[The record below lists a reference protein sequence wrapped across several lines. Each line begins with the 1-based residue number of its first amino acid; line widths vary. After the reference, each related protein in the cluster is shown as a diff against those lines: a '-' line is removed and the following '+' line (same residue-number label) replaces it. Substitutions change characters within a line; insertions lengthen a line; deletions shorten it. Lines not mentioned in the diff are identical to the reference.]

1 VGVGT
6 VGSVGT
12 YTYLYIHLLNTSKFY
27 FNKFTSFGLSRFR
40 TSRLICT
47 FVSLLSIS
55 IGINIKNMI
64 HKKTRTFI
72 PADLEIKWENLEPLY
87 KDLVNR
93 PINSVEDLEH
103 WLHER
108 SELEA
113 ALEEDFAW
121 RYIRMTCDTNNEG
134 LLQAFQYFATDI
146 EPQTASYSNELNK
159 KLVASE
165 YLDKLDNAK
174 YYVYLRGVKKSLELF
189 RESNIPVQTQIQV
202 EQQKYQSISGAMSVH
217 IGDKEYTLE
226 QASVFLKDTDRSKRQ
241 EVWEK
246 ITARRL
252 QEKDKLDELFDHLR
266 TLRHQVAVN
275 AGFDNFRD
283 YMFQA
288 LGRFDYT
295 PQDCYAFHEAIET
308 EIVPILREHAHQRK
322 EALGVS
328 ELRPWDM
335 DVNTSGKPALK
346 PFNSGEELIEKTI
359 QCFSNINR
367 YLGERLEIMKDNN
380 LFDVESRKGKAPGGY
395 NYPLSE
401 TGAPFIFMNSANT
414 FRDLT
419 TMVHEGG
426 HAVHTFLTADL
437 ELNDFKHC
445 PSEVA
450 ELASMSMELISMDNW
465 NVFFD
470 NEEDL
475 KRAKRD
481 QLVDVLKTLPWVAV
495 VDQFQHWIYTNP
507 NHTAQQRTEAWVQIY
522 EPFGAGFA
530 DWSGLEVAEAN
541 LWQKQLHIFE
551 IPFYYIEY
559 GMAQLGAIAVWK
571 NYKENPEKALQ
582 QYLDALKLG
591 YTMTIKEIYE
601 TAGIKFDFSAGYV
614 KELAAFVKAEI
625 EKL

>member
-1 VGVGT
+1 
-6 VGSVGT
+6 
-12 YTYLYIHLLNTSKFY
+12 
-27 FNKFTSFGLSRFR
+27 
-40 TSRLICT
+40 
-47 FVSLLSIS
+47 
-55 IGINIKNMI
+55 MI
-64 HKKTRTFI
+64 HKKTKTYI
-72 PADLEIKWENLEPLY
+72 PATLEMKWENLEPIY
-87 KDLVNR
+87 KELLDR
-93 PINSVEDLEH
+93 PINSVEELEK
-103 WLHER
+103 WLHDK

-121 RYIRMTCDTNNEG
+121 RYIRMTCDTTSEE
-134 LLQAFQYFATDI
+134 LLQNFQYFATEI
-146 EPQTASYSNELNK
+146 EPKVAPYSNDLNK

-165 YLDKLDNAK
+165 YVDQLDGEK
-174 YYVYLRGVKKSLELF
+174 YFIFLRAVKKALELF
-189 RESNIPVQTQIQV
+189 REENIPVQTEIQV
-202 EQQKYQSISGAMSVH
+202 EQQKYQSITGAMSVH
-217 IGDKEYTLE
+217 IDDKEFTLE
-226 QASVFLKDTDRSKRQ
+226 QASVFLKGTDRAKRH

-246 ITARRL
+246 ITNRRL
-252 QEKDKLDELFDHLR
+252 QDKNQLNELFDHLR
-266 TLRHQVAVN
+266 KLRHTVATN
-275 AGFDNFRD
+275 AGFENFRD

-295 PQDCYAFHEAIET
+295 PQDCYAFHAAIET
-308 EIVPILREHAHQRK
+308 EIVPILREQAAKRK
-322 EALGVS
+322 AALDLP
-328 ELRPWDM
+328 ELKPWDM
-335 DVNTSGKPALK
+335 DVDISGKPALK
-346 PFNSGEELIEKTI
+346 PFNSGTELIEKSI

-395 NYPLSE
+395 NYPLAE

-507 NHTAQQRTEAWVQIY
+507 NHTDAERTEAWIKIY

-530 DWSGLEVAEAN
+530 DWSEHPEAEAN

-551 IPFYYIEY
+551 VPFYYIEY

-571 NYKENPEKALQ
+571 NYKENPEKGLQ

-591 YTMTIKEIYE
+591 YTKTIKEIYE
-601 TAGIKFDFSAGYV
+601 TAGIKFDFSAAYV
-614 KELAAFVKAEI
+614 KELAEFVKAEMDKI
-625 EKL
+625 N

>member
-1 VGVGT
+1 
-6 VGSVGT
+6 
-12 YTYLYIHLLNTSKFY
+12 
-27 FNKFTSFGLSRFR
+27 
-40 TSRLICT
+40 
-47 FVSLLSIS
+47 
-55 IGINIKNMI
+55 MI
-64 HKKTRTFI
+64 HKKTRKYI
-72 PADLEIKWENLEPLY
+72 PAKLDITWEILEPFY
-87 KDLVNR
+87 KELLER
-93 PINSVEDLEH
+93 PINSVEELEK
-103 WLHER
+103 WLHDR

-113 ALEEDFAW
+113 ALEEDSAW
-121 RYIRMTCDTNNEG
+121 RYIRMTCDTTSEE
-134 LLQAFQYFATDI
+134 LLQSFQYFATEISPKIAPYD
-146 EPQTASYSNELNK
+146 NGLNK

-165 YLDKLDNAK
+165 YIDQLDAEK
-174 YYVYLRGVKKSLELF
+174 YFIFLRAIKKSLELF
-189 RESNIPVQTQIQV
+189 REENIPVQTEIQV
-202 EQQKYQSISGAMSVH
+202 EQQKYQSITGAMSVH
-217 IGDKEYTLE
+217 IDDKEFTLE
-226 QASVFLKDTDRSKRQ
+226 QASVFLKGTDRAKRQ

-252 QEKDKLDELFDHLR
+252 QEKDTLDTLFDHLR
-266 TLRHQVAVN
+266 KLRHTVALN
-275 AGFDNFRD
+275 AGFENFRD

-295 PQDCYAFHEAIET
+295 PQDCYAFHAAIET
-308 EIVPILREHAHQRK
+308 EIVPILREQAEKRK
-322 EALGVS
+322 TALA
-328 ELRPWDM
+328 LPALKPWDM
-335 DVNTSGKPALK
+335 DVDVSGKPALK
-346 PFNSGEELIEKTI
+346 PFSNGRELIEKSI
-359 QCFSNINR
+359 QCFANINS
-367 YLGERLEIMKDNN
+367 YLGERLEIMKENN

-465 NVFFD
+465 DVFFD
-470 NEEDL
+470 NDEDL

-481 QLVDVLKTLPWVAV
+481 QLFDVLKTLPWVAV

-507 NHTAQQRTEAWVQIY
+507 DHTDADRRAAWMEIY
-522 EPFGAGFA
+522 EPFGAGFV
-530 DWSGLEVAEAN
+530 DWSDHPDAEAN

-551 IPFYYIEY
+551 VPFYYIEY

-571 NYKENPEKALQ
+571 NYKENPEKGLQ

-591 YTMTIKEIYE
+591 YTKTIKEIYE
-601 TAGIKFDFSAGYV
+601 TAGIKFDFSAAYV
-614 KELAAFVKAEI
+614 KELAEFIKGEMDKI
-625 EKL
+625 

>member
-1 VGVGT
+1 M
-6 VGSVGT
+6 
-12 YTYLYIHLLNTSKFY
+12 INHLH
-27 FNKFTSFGLSRFR
+27 
-40 TSRLICT
+40 ICT
-47 FVSLLSIS
+47 FAYLH
-55 IGINIKNMI
+55 INIMI
-64 HKKTRTFI
+64 KKKTRTYI
-72 PADLEIKWENLEPLY
+72 PANIEIKWENLEPLY
-87 KDLVNR
+87 KELLER
-93 PINSVEDLEH
+93 QINSVHDLEQ
-103 WLHER
+103 WLRDR

-121 RYIRMTCDTNNEG
+121 RYIRMTCDTVNEE
-134 LLQAFQYFATDI
+134 LLQKFQYFATEI
-146 EPQTASYSNELNK
+146 EPKVAPYSNDLNK
-159 KLVASE
+159 KLVSNAHVDQ
-165 YLDKLDNAK
+165 LDREK
-174 YYVYLRGVKKSLELF
+174 YFVYMRGVKKSLELF
-189 RESNIPVQTQIQV
+189 REDNIPLFTEIQV
-202 EQQKYQSISGAMSVH
+202 EQQKYQSITGSMSIH

-226 QASVFLKDTDRSKRQ
+226 QASVFLKDTDRTKRQ

-252 QEKDKLDELFDHLR
+252 QDKDQLNQLFDELR
-266 TLRHQVAVN
+266 VLRHKVALN
-275 AGFDNFRD
+275 AEFENFRD

-295 PQDCYAFHEAIET
+295 PQDCYAFHEAIEK
-308 EIVPILREHAHQRK
+308 EIVPILREEAEKRK
-322 EALGVS
+322 AALK
-328 ELRPWDM
+328 LDALKPWDM
-335 DVNTSGKPALK
+335 DVDPSGKPALK
-346 PFNSGEELIEKTI
+346 PFGSGEELVEKSI
-359 QCFSNINR
+359 QCFSNIDR
-367 YLGERLEIMKDNN
+367 YLGERLQIMKENN

-465 NVFFD
+465 NVYFD
-470 NEEDL
+470 NDEDL

-481 QLVDVLKTLPWVAV
+481 QLFDVLKTLPWVAV

-507 NHTAQQRTEAWVQIY
+507 SHTDAERTEAWKQIY
-522 EPFGAGFA
+522 EPFGAGFV
-530 DWSGLEVAEAN
+530 DWSGDHEAEDN

-551 IPFYYIEY
+551 VPFYYIEY

-571 NYKENPEKALQ
+571 NYKEHPEKGLQ

-591 YTMTIKEIYE
+591 YTKTIKEIYE

-614 KELAAFVKAEI
+614 KELAEFVRMEMD
-625 EKL
+625 KL